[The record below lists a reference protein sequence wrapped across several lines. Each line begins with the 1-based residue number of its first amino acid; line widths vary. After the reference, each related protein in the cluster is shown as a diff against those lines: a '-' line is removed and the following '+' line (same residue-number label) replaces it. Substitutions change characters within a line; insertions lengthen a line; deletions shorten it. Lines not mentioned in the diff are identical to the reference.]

1 MNQILNL
8 HRLLTCLVYLG
19 VNDCKF
25 EGPLPSEIGQLWNMT
40 RLQIQKN
47 RFTGTIPA
55 TWGKMAVMEQFT
67 AEGNLLTGTIP
78 NSVCELTKDF
88 LRQFV
93 VDCYNKRKGI
103 GFDCEPQCCT
113 LCRDVQ

>member
-1 MNQILNL
+1 
-8 HRLLTCLVYLG
+8 
-19 VNDCKF
+19 
-25 EGPLPSEIGQLWNMT
+25 MT

-55 TWGKMAVMEQFT
+55 TWGGMDRMEQLT

-78 NSVCELTKDF
+78 NSVCELTKDV

-103 GFDCEPQCCT
+103 GFDCEPNCCT
-113 LCRDVQ
+113 LCRDLQ